1 GRGGAPGGAPGGKG
15 GGPAA
20 SGSTTVEIGNAV
32 QRFLRGQAREI
43 EIAAQPARPVPFS
56 DLQGMAAG
64 GPDALQQALGL
75 TVTTR

>member
-1 GRGGAPGGAPGGKG
+1 D

-20 SGSTTVEIGNAV
+20 GGAASAEIGNAV

-43 EIAAQPARPVPFS
+43 EIAARPARPVPFTE
-56 DLQGMAAG
+56 LQGVAAG